1 MCLVRNNILNSFC
14 VWFIAAH
21 FGNFVKQ
28 KGIAVGNK
36 KAPDFLARASL
47 TLIFIVACLVVYVS
61 ALFLHV
67 KQLFGGE
74 IVGRTLFLIGLLL
87 RFQIWIVSLTEPLQ
101 QIGVV

>member
-1 MCLVRNNILNSFC
+1 MSGLLQHILEILSSKRASR
-14 VWFIAAH
+14 AAT
-21 FGNFVKQ
+21 
-28 KGIAVGNK
+28 K
-36 KAPDFLARASL
+36 KAPDFLAGASL

-74 IVGRTLFLIGLLL
+74 IVGLTLFLIGLLL
-87 RFQIWIVSLTEPLQ
+87 RFQIRIVSLTEPLQ